1 MNTSIFARG
10 RALLVVAG
18 VILITQ
24 EVCAQSGDYLAESW
38 VSTEFHPMSSQW
50 YTDPWPES
58 EIPRTLDQQ
67 APLTITQVGDTDG
80 TVIKVD
86 PSVQYQTMIGLGTSL
101 EHTTVYAIRKNKT
114 AAQQRELLR
123 ALIDP
128 VTGAGMNLFRVTI
141 GTSDFADGT
150 RAAPSP
156 IHDKGWYT
164 YQDTPQSA
172 FSIERDRSLGI
183 IDTVRMAVEVGK
195 ETNNELKIVASPWS
209 PPAWMRQSNS
219 MVQGGSLLPDI
230 LDDYAVYLRKFVEAY
245 QAEGIPIYAITMQNE
260 RQFEPPAYP
269 GMIISWKMERDL
281 LIEVYENFHNIG
293 ATYGPELDVKL
304 WTLDHN
310 FDYWQQANE
319 QLASFKSL
327 GKAHYVDAT
336 AFHHYAGSSDQM
348 AQLHNAH
355 PDKNVVFTEGA
366 VWGLSADDN
375 NRSYQALLRHLRNWA
390 TGYISWVTMTTQ
402 TLNEANQGPYN
413 ALGAI
418 APTLLVKNS
427 GDNPDWYRTPEYWL
441 MSQFSKF
448 IQPGAVRIASDYGS
462 LETVTTVAFL
472 NPDGYIVTIVANS
485 TQSQQPFDI
494 LTEGHQISAS
504 IPARSIATYRWK
516 AGLGHS
522 PYLWESHLSENR
534 HMRKK

>member
-1 MNTSIFARG
+1 MNTSMLGRG
-10 RALLVVAG
+10 RALVTVAG
-18 VILITQ
+18 VILFIQ
-24 EVCAQSGDYLAESW
+24 GACAQSDYLVQSW
-38 VSTEFHPMSSQW
+38 VSTEYHPMSSRW

-67 APLTITQVGDTDG
+67 NPLFITRVGDTDG
-80 TVIKVD
+80 TVINVD
-86 PSVQYQTMIGLGTSL
+86 PSIQYQTMIGLGTSL

-128 VTGAGMNLFRVTI
+128 VTGAGMNLFRITI
-141 GTSDFADGT
+141 GTSDFSDGT

-156 IHDKGWYT
+156 THDKGWYT
-164 YQDTPQSA
+164 YQDTPQST

-183 IDTVRMAVEVGK
+183 VDTVRMAVEVGK

-209 PPAWMRQSNS
+209 PPPWMRKSNR
-219 MVQGGSLLPDI
+219 MVQGGPLLPDM
-230 LDDYAVYLRKFVEAY
+230 LDDYAAYLRKFVEAY

-269 GMIISWKMERDL
+269 GMIISWQTERDL

-293 ATYGPELDVKL
+293 GNYGPELDVKL

-319 QLASFKSL
+319 QLASLKSL

-336 AFHHYAGSSDQM
+336 AFHHYTGTSEQM

-355 PDKNVVFTEGA
+355 PDKNVVFTEGT
-366 VWGLSADDN
+366 VWGLSANDD
-375 NRSYQALLRHLRNWA
+375 NRSYQSLLRHLRNWA

-413 ALGAI
+413 TLGAL

-427 GDNPDWYRTPEYWL
+427 GNNPDWYRTPEYWL

-472 NPDGYIVTIVANS
+472 NPDGYIVTVVVNS
-485 TQSQQPFDI
+485 TQSQQQFDI
-494 LTEGHQISAS
+494 LTEGNQISAS

-516 AGLGHS
+516 AGLEPQPSSRGAK
-522 PYLWESHLSENR
+522 R
-534 HMRKK
+534 AGKGTA